1 MSNISDPMELSPES
15 KKRIADDEDVDM
27 VKRQRKDGSEASASS
42 PKSSERSVPSPT
54 ITPNLPSWV
63 RQIPSMTL
71 NEEQRG
77 RLEKAKAFAREMQT
91 VLFKSKVSPST
102 PPATLPSLLLS
113 ANPLLATGIDLRP
126 LSVLSRIYVGSINF
140 ELNEAHIKAVFGQF
154 GSIKS
159 VSMSVDPATGKHK
172 GFCFIEFETPEAAAM
187 ALEAMN
193 GADLGG
199 RQLKVGRPNNYTAA
213 TSASIPEAP
222 TTRIY
227 ISNVNEHITEEN
239 MSSIFEAFGRIK
251 ICVLMP
257 DLITRKHKGYG
268 QFWLP
273 LSALT

>member
-1 MSNISDPMELSPES
+1 MADTAEPMELTPDS
-15 KKRIADDEDVDM
+15 KKRIAEDEEADT
-27 VKRQRKDGSEASASS
+27 VKRQRKEDSEGNTPDSESS
-42 PKSSERSVPSPT
+42 PAKSSDRSTPSLN
-54 ITPNLPSWV
+54 ITPNLPSWYMMFSSA
-63 RQIPSMTL
+63 RPIPYPTSRFPF
-71 NEEQRG
+71 Q
-77 RLEKAKAFAREMQT
+77 
-91 VLFKSKVSPST
+91 LFKSRQSSSPST
-102 PPATLPSLLLS
+102 PPASLPSLLLS

-187 ALEAMN
+187 ALDAMN

-222 TTRIY
+222 KTRIY

-239 MSSIFEAFGRIK
+239 MASIFEAFGQIN
-251 ICVLMP
+251 ICVLM
-257 DLITRKHKGYG
+257 DSVSRADHREDNLGTTII
-268 QFWLP
+268 
-273 LSALT
+273 